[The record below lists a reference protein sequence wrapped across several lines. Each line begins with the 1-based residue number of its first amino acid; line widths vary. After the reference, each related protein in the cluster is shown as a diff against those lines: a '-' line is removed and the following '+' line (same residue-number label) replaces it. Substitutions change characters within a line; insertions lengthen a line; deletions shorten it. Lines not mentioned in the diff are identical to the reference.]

1 MLLPP
6 ATLRRCRLP
15 VVTPVCSAAYDGEWR
30 EKSAEAMEA
39 RDWASVEAAVAA
51 AVEGEALL
59 PGDAPAPVGFEE
71 QAAAVAAAV
80 GGEALLPGDA
90 PAPVGFEE
98 QAAPLS
104 SSSVSQSARITWRL
118 RVAYLGVAF
127 SGFAWQSAAP
137 KPTVEGCLQQAIQ
150 PLLDGRSELRLSCA
164 GRTDAGV
171 SSLGQLVSF
180 HSWPQLSESDLHDAV
195 ARASPERG
203 ALRLV
208 DARRMDDGYHATFST
223 AWRRYAYLLPASP
236 GATRV
241 EAAAEAAR
249 LDGLLRP
256 LAGEPRDYAA
266 LGRSVP
272 AGKDT
277 TMTLRHAAARLV
289 ELPVAPSGG
298 GGGDDDPGVAAP
310 TTWATRIDLVGDRFL
325 RRQVRTLVSTAVA
338 CASSDTAAAD
348 VTDDDDAA
356 ADAAAA
362 AGSDLLEA
370 CTSGEQRRTAHP
382 APSAGLVLAAAGSAD
397 EFDGFSDGDGSAGG
411 EGRFGD
417 DDDDEAEYAPEYAGL
432 GATAAAAGTAAAS
445 SAAAASTSTSTSSS
459 VDGAALAAALALLE
473 AQQQRGAPLDVL
485 LLRHA
490 RAHNLQQHER
500 SAISTHLDD
509 VARCHARLG
518 GRLRAAGVEPTPRS
532 RLLAS
537 LRLCRGHAAAELPAT
552 GLTPEERRWLAAL
565 APPLAPAGDDAAA
578 AAAAGA
584 AGAAG
589 SEGGLEE
596 RAAALEC
603 PAELLPLF
611 DETFGGRAA
620 AARELLALQTAP
632 PLDLRVNTLKTTR
645 REALA
650 ALRAAGFAA
659 EPTPHSPVGIRLRER
674 GGGVA
679 LGRLPG
685 LLEGRIEP
693 QDEGSQL
700 VALLLGALPGEHVVD
715 YCAGTGGKTLA
726 LAAAMANKGR
736 ILATDIDA
744 ARLERAAPRHVKAGV
759 DTVTRHAIAGG
770 DGGAAVGAADKFL
783 KRRKRSFDRVLVD
796 APCSGVGAWRRNPDA
811 RWLRRT
817 RPLSELLPVQAEVL
831 RRAARLVRPGGTLVY
846 ATCSLLRH
854 ENDAQLAAFL
864 ASDDGAEFEL
874 APPSADLPADFPA
887 HVLDDDGCMR
897 LTPARH
903 GCDGF
908 FGARLTRREG
918 GWTRRRPR
926 K

>member
-1 MLLPP
+1 MLLPS

-15 VVTPVCSAAYDGEWR
+15 VAYATNERVVEQRASPPVCSAAYDGEWR

-39 RDWASVEAAVAA
+39 RDWASVE
-51 AVEGEALL
+51 
-59 PGDAPAPVGFEE
+59 
-71 QAAAVAAAV
+71 AAVAAAV

-289 ELPVAPSGG
+289 ELPVAASGG
-298 GGGDDDPGVAAP
+298 GGGDEDPGVAAP

-397 EFDGFSDGDGSAGG
+397 EFDGFSDGDAAGG
-411 EGRFGD
+411 GGRFD

-473 AQQQRGAPLDVL
+473 AQQRRGAPLDVL

-565 APPLAPAGDDAAA
+565 APPLAPAGDGAAA
-578 AAAAGA
+578 TAVAAGA
-584 AGAAG
+584 AGAVESG
-589 SEGGLEE
+589 GGLEE

-659 EPTPHSPVGIRLRER
+659 ERTPHSPVGIRLRER